1 MRELEVWTHNFDV
14 ALQTRGHLPQAIELI
29 EETAERVRKRM
40 RAVSLKLLIE
50 SLRLRVQ
57 NDRKGAET
65 LASRARRVVEE
76 LVLPKRTKEIDGI
89 VAM

>member
-1 MRELEVWTHNFDV
+1 
-14 ALQTRGHLPQAIELI
+14 
-29 EETAERVRKRM
+29 M